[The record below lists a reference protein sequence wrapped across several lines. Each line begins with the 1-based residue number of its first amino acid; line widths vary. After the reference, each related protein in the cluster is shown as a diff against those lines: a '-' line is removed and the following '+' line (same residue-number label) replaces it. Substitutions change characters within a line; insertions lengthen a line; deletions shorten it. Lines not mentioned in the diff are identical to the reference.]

1 MERTDA
7 RNPYSGLN
15 GMMRRMARAEAPTY
29 LTIGKVM
36 RVDPLLI
43 RAAGLDLD
51 ADDLRIAQHLT
62 QQETR
67 TRSLLPEK
75 LFFGQDSLGGPCWV
89 KRPEEFVYGRPKW
102 PELPPGA
109 LLSEGDEVLLMPSED
124 GQIYYVLERM
134 VPVEPLA
141 ADPDE

>member
-29 LTIGKVM
+29 LTIGKVL

-67 TRSLLPEK
+67 TRTMLPEAT
-75 LFFGQDSLGGPCWV
+75 FYGVDSMGGPCYV
-89 KRPEEFVYGRPKW
+89 IRPKEYVYGRPKW

>member
-15 GMMRRMARAEAPTY
+15 GMMRRLARDEAPTY
-29 LTIGKVM
+29 LTIGKVL

-67 TRSLLPEK
+67 TRTMLPK
-75 LFFGQDSLGGPCWV
+75 ATFYGVDSMGGPCYV
-89 KRPEEFVYGRPKW
+89 IRPKEYVYGRPKW
-102 PELPPGA
+102 PEQPPGA
-109 LLSEGDEVLLMPSED
+109 LLCEGDEVLLMPSED

-141 ADPDE
+141 TDPDE